1 MSKKSYAVI
10 GLGQFGLAITMEL
23 AGIGADVIA
32 IDREEESVRKAA
44 IHVPTAFVADATN
57 EKALRELDVH
67 HVTHAIVAYGDN
79 IQASILTTVILSNM
93 NIPHIVVRVDDD
105 YYVPIIKKL
114 GATEI
119 IMPQRLAGIG
129 LANRLDDEDF
139 LDYYSLSDN
148 FSVVKITVG
157 QKFKSQSIIEID
169 PRNKYNVNLILLT
182 KKKDTKIPHASDLI
196 EAGDIVFVVGKRREL
211 REFGDFLQGEE

>member
-1 MSKKSYAVI
+1 MPKKSYAVI
-10 GLGQFGLAITMEL
+10 GLGQFGLAIVNEL
-23 AGIGADVIA
+23 ASIGADVIA
-32 IDREEESVRKAA
+32 IDKEEESVRKAA
-44 IHVPTAFVADATN
+44 LHVPTAFVADATN

-105 YYVPIIKKL
+105 YYIPIIKKL

-119 IMPQRLAGIG
+119 IMPQRLAGLG

-139 LDYYSLSDN
+139 LDYYSLGDN

-157 QKFKSQSIIEID
+157 GKFFPKDIITID
-169 PRNKYNVNLILLT
+169 PRNKFNVNLILLT
-182 KKKDTKIPHASDLI
+182 KKKVTSIPHASDLI
-196 EAGDIVFVVGKRREL
+196 EPTDIVFVVGKRREL
-211 REFGDFLQGEE
+211 RAFGDYLQGEE

>member
-1 MSKKSYAVI
+1 MSKKSFAVI
-10 GLGQFGLAITMEL
+10 GLGQFGLAITTEL

-44 IHVPTAFVADATN
+44 LHVPTAFVADATN

-157 QKFKSQSIIEID
+157 QKFKALSIIEID

-182 KKKDTKIPHASDLI
+182 KKKETKIPHASDLI

-211 REFGDFLQGEE
+211 REFGDFLQGDE

>member
-1 MSKKSYAVI
+1 MSKKSFAVI

-157 QKFKSQSIIEID
+157 HKFKSQSIVEID

-182 KKKDTKIPHASDLI
+182 KKKETKIPHASDLI

>member
-1 MSKKSYAVI
+1 MSKKSFAVI
-10 GLGQFGLAITMEL
+10 GLGQFGLAIVSEL
-23 AGIGADVIA
+23 ASIGADVIA
-32 IDREEESVRKAA
+32 IDRDETSVRKAA
-44 IHVPTAFVADATN
+44 LHVPTAFVADATD

-93 NIPHIVVRVDDD
+93 NISHIVVRVDDD

-119 IMPQRLAGIG
+119 IMPQRLAGLG

-157 QKFKSQSIIEID
+157 PKFIAHSIIEID
-169 PRNKYNVNLILLT
+169 PRNKFNVNLILLT
-182 KKKDTKIPHASDLI
+182 KNKVTSIPRASDLI
-196 EAGDIVFVVGKRREL
+196 EPDDVVFVVGKRKEL
-211 REFGDFLQGEE
+211 REFGNFLQGDE

>member
-10 GLGQFGLAITMEL
+10 GLGQFGLAIVNEL
-23 AGIGADVIA
+23 ASLGADVIA
-32 IDREEESVRKAA
+32 IDRDEDSVRKAA
-44 IHVPTAFVADATN
+44 LQVPTAFVADATN
-57 EKALRELDVH
+57 EVALRELDVH

-79 IQASILTTVILSNM
+79 VQASILTTVILSNM
-93 NIPHIVVRVDDD
+93 NIPHIVVRIDDD

-119 IMPQRLAGIG
+119 IMPQRLAGLG

-148 FSVVKITVG
+148 FSVVKVTVG
-157 QKFKSQSIIEID
+157 AKFDSQSIIQID
-169 PRNKYNVNLILLT
+169 PRNKFNVNLILLT
-182 KKKDTKIPHASDLI
+182 KKKVTSIPRAADRI
-196 EAGDIVFVVGKRREL
+196 EPGDIVFVVGKRREL
-211 REFGDFLQGEE
+211 REFGDFLQGDQ

>member
-1 MSKKSYAVI
+1 MSKKSFAVI
-10 GLGQFGLAITMEL
+10 GLGQFGLAIVNEL
-23 AGIGADVIA
+23 AQIGADVIA
-32 IDREEESVRKAA
+32 IDRDEESVRKAA
-44 IHVPTAFVADATN
+44 LHVPTAFIADATN

-119 IMPQRLAGIG
+119 IMPQRLAGTG

-139 LDYYSLSDN
+139 LDYYTLGDN

-157 QKFKSQSIIEID
+157 AKFNAQSIITID
-169 PRNKYNVNLILLT
+169 PRNKYDVNLILLT
-182 KKKDTKIPHASDLI
+182 KKKITSIPRASDLI
-196 EAGDIVFVVGKRREL
+196 EPGDSVFVVGKRREL
-211 REFGDFLQGEE
+211 RAFGDFLQGDE

>member
-1 MSKKSYAVI
+1 MSKKSFAVI
-10 GLGQFGLAITMEL
+10 GLGQFGLAIVGEL
-23 AGIGADVIA
+23 AAIGADVIA
-32 IDREEESVRKAA
+32 IDRDEASVRKAGL
-44 IHVPTAFVADATN
+44 HVPTAFIADATD
-57 EKALRELDVH
+57 EKALRDLDVH
-67 HVTHAIVAYGDN
+67 HVTHAIVAFGDN
-79 IQASILTTVILSNM
+79 IQASILTTVILANM

-119 IMPQRLAGIG
+119 IMPQRLAGHG

-139 LDYYSLSDN
+139 LDYYSLGDN

-157 QKFKSQSIIEID
+157 ASFVPQTILAMD

-182 KKKDTKIPHASDLI
+182 KNQATSIPRAADLI
-196 EAGDIVFVVGKRREL
+196 EPGDSVFVVGKRREL
-211 REFGDFLQGEE
+211 RAFGNFLQGEE

>member
-1 MSKKSYAVI
+1 MGKKSYAVI
-10 GLGQFGLAITMEL
+10 GLGQFGMAVVSEL
-23 AGIGADVIA
+23 AAIGADVIA
-32 IDREEESVRKAA
+32 IDKQEENVKKAA
-44 IHVPTAFVADATN
+44 KLVPTAFVADATN
-57 EKALRELDVH
+57 EKALREVEVH
-67 HVTHAIVAYGDN
+67 QVTHAIVAFGDN

-93 NIPHIVVRVDDD
+93 GISHIVVRVDDE
-105 YYVPIIKKL
+105 YFVPIIKKL

-119 IMPQRLAGIG
+119 IMPQKLAGLG

-157 QKFKSQSIIEID
+157 KTFKAATIIELN
-169 PRNKYNVNLILLT
+169 PRNDYNVNLILLT
-182 KKKDTKIPHASDLI
+182 KNNVTSIPHANDKI

-211 REFGDFLQGEE
+211 RTFADVLQGE

>member
-1 MSKKSYAVI
+1 MSKKSFAVI
-10 GLGQFGLAITMEL
+10 GLGQFGLAIVSEL
-23 AGIGADVIA
+23 TTIGADVIA
-32 IDREEESVRKAA
+32 IDRDEDSVRKAA
-44 IHVPTAFVADATN
+44 LYVPTAFVADATI

-119 IMPQRLAGIG
+119 IMPQRLAGTG

-139 LDYYSLSDN
+139 LDYYSLGDN

-157 QKFKSQSIIEID
+157 TKFTPKSIVAID
-169 PRNKYNVNLILLT
+169 PRNKFDVNLILLT
-182 KKKDTKIPHASDLI
+182 KKKVTSIPRASDLI
-196 EAGDIVFVVGKRREL
+196 EPEDIVFVVGKRREL
-211 REFGDFLQGEE
+211 RAFGNFLQGDE

>member
-1 MSKKSYAVI
+1 MSKKSFAVI

-157 QKFKSQSIIEID
+157 HKFKSQSIVEID

-182 KKKDTKIPHASDLI
+182 KKKETKIHHASDLI
-196 EAGDIVFVVGKRREL
+196 EDGDIVFVVGKRREL

>member
-10 GLGQFGLAITMEL
+10 GLGQFGLAITTEL

-157 QKFKSQSIIEID
+157 LKFKSQSIIEID

-182 KKKDTKIPHASDLI
+182 KKKETKIPHAADVI
-196 EAGDIVFVVGKRREL
+196 ESGDIVFVVGKRREL

>member
-1 MSKKSYAVI
+1 MSKKTFAVI
-10 GLGQFGLAITMEL
+10 GLGQFGLAIVNEL

-32 IDREEESVRKAA
+32 IDRDEASVRKAA
-44 IHVPTAFVADATN
+44 IHVPTAFVADATD
-57 EKALRELDVH
+57 EKALRELEVH

-119 IMPQRLAGIG
+119 IMPQRLAGTG

-139 LDYYSLSDN
+139 LDYYSLGDN

-157 QKFKSQSIIEID
+157 AKFIAKDIVTID

-182 KKKDTKIPHASDLI
+182 KNKVASIPRASDLI
-196 EAGDIVFVVGKRREL
+196 EPNDIVFVVGKRREL
-211 REFGDFLQGEE
+211 REFGDYLQGGE